1 MKRDRFGL
9 SVSTDKQAIID
20 ALDHFATQL
29 LLNGTAAGEVMDA
42 AKAHPDSLLLNC
54 HSGILFLYTHD
65 DADSAKT
72 VPYLNAAE
80 KIFNASNDREKLHYQ
95 AACAWYAKDYD
106 TAIAIYE
113 KITQHWPTDCVAAK
127 FAEWLFYCAG
137 QPYYA
142 QRFLRLTTPMYAHNK
157 NEPGFLAVHSFA
169 LELTQNYDQSLSIA
183 EDALALEP
191 ITPWAHHTVA
201 HALMAKSD
209 IQRGI
214 KRLETY
220 KPTWKKILLPLAG
233 HLNWHLTLF
242 YLANLDEKNILTRF
256 SPDVW
261 GHMPEVSLEQI
272 DAISLLWRMEMAD
285 MAQDDLLSKVTEKLG
300 PHVYQHYI
308 GFDTAHYV
316 YALSRTGNIESA
328 ERIIQEAMVYAHN
341 LQPSYKNLWLNTCV
355 PLFKGIHAYAQAQY
369 KEACMHLTPLLTSI
383 AEVGGSDAQIELFYQ
398 TAALSLLRAGQKDK
412 GLAVLKQY
420 LPYYLPTRLGEKW
433 SQW

>member
-1 MKRDRFGL
+1 MKTDSFGL
-9 SVSTDKQAIID
+9 PVSTDKQVVID

-29 LLNGTAAGEVMDA
+29 LLNGTSAGKVIDA
-42 AKAHPDSLLLNC
+42 VKAHPDSLLLNC

-72 VPYLNAAE
+72 LPYLKAAE
-80 KIFNASNDREKLHYQ
+80 KSLNNSNHREKLHYQ
-95 AACAWYAKDYD
+95 AACAWYAKDHD
-106 TAIAIYE
+106 AAIAIYE
-113 KITQHWPTDCVAAK
+113 KITQQWPRDCVAAK

-142 QRFLRLTTPMYAHNK
+142 DRFLQMTTPMYAHNK
-157 NEPGFLAVHSFA
+157 NEPGFLAIHSFA
-169 LELTQNYDQSLSIA
+169 LELTQHYDQSLGIA
-183 EDALALEP
+183 EDALTLEP

-209 IQRGI
+209 ISRGI
-214 KRLETY
+214 KMLETY
-220 KPTWKKILLPLAG
+220 KPTWEKILPPLAG

-272 DAISLLWRMEMAD
+272 DAVSLLWRMEMAD
-285 MAQDDLLSKVTEKLG
+285 MPHDDLLNKVTEKLG

-316 YALSRTGNIESA
+316 YALSRMGNIEA
-328 ERIIQEAMVYAHN
+328 TEKIIREAIDYAHT
-341 LQPSYKNLWLNTCV
+341 LQPSYKNIWLNICV
-355 PLFKGIHAYAQAQY
+355 PLFKGTYAFAQKHY
-369 KEACMHLTPLLTSI
+369 KEACTHLTPILPLI
-383 AEVGGSDAQIELFYQ
+383 AAVGGSDAQIELFYQ
-398 TAALSLLRAGQKDK
+398 TAAISLLRAGQKDK
-412 GLAVLKQY
+412 AQAVIKQY
-420 LPYYLPTRLGEKW
+420 LPYYIPTKLGEKW
-433 SQW
+433 SNS